1 MDRFP
6 FSRSGDPMYSHI
18 AFHSPNQFP
27 RDISR
32 FPQHSH
38 DIVEL
43 ILFKNGDAFYDV
55 EGRSYPLYP
64 NTLVITKPAAIHQ
77 IRLVGDSTYERYDIL
92 FNFKKHMP
100 EQYPLLEKMPDVMQ
114 LEDDHP
120 IVQIF
125 RRMDFYYQH
134 LPKEEYSQVLE
145 LLIRE
150 VFYNLVISARAEDA
164 SEALPENPL
173 IRNAIIYVQE
183 HIATLSDINEIC
195 AELFISKSHLHHLF
209 MEQMNITPKKYILSK
224 RMMLAK
230 TLLRGGES
238 PTNVFSK
245 CGFLNYTTFF
255 RCYKNFFGYCPSE
268 ELEKG
273 SHRDFYS

>member
-1 MDRFP
+1 MDRFI

-18 AFHSPNQFP
+18 AFHSPNVNRQ
-27 RDISR
+27 DISR

-43 ILFKNGDAFYDV
+43 ILFQGGQARYDV

-77 IRLVGDSTYERYDIL
+77 IRLVGDDTYERYDLL

-114 LEDDHP
+114 LEEDHP

-125 RRMDFYYQH
+125 RRMDYYYQH
-134 LPKEEYSQVLE
+134 LPTEEYSQMLE
-145 LLIRE
+145 MMIRE
-150 VFYNLVISARAEDA
+150 IFYNLVIAARTSKTVDP
-164 SEALPENPL
+164 LPDSPL
-173 IRNAIIYVQE
+173 IRKVLLYIQE
-183 HIATLSDINEIC
+183 HIATLRDVEEIC
-195 AELFISKSHLHHLF
+195 SALFISKSHLHHLF
-209 MEQMNITPKKYILSK
+209 VEQMNITPKKYILSK

-230 TLLRGGES
+230 SLLRNGES
-238 PTNVFSK
+238 PTDIYTK
-245 CGFLNYTTFF
+245 CGFQNYTTFF
-255 RCYKNFFGYCPSE
+255 RCFKNFFGYCPSE
-268 ELEKG
+268 EPEKG
-273 SHRDFYS
+273 AQRDLYS